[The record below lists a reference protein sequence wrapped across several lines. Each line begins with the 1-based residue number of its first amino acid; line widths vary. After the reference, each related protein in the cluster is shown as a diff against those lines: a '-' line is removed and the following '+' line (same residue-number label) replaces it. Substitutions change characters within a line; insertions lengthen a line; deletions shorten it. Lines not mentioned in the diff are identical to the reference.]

1 MSTGAVTLDALQ
13 PQGDT
18 PVFQHNLLHWDGEAA
33 YEVWDGTALPTAYCA
48 YILNPFDGPSVTRV
62 SPWVHLV

>member
-48 YILNPFDGPSVTRV
+48 YIFEPF
-62 SPWVHLV
+62 